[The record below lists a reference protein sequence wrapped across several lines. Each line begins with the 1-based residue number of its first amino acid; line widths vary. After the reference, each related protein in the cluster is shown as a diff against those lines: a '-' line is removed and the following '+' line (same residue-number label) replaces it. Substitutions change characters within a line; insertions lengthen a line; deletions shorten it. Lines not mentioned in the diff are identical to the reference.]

1 MSWAHH
7 NCHLNCSLGLFAPH
21 DSLFALRAE
30 LIAPLALAAVYH
42 MTSLTSADPV
52 GLQTQTKFGHKLHKH
67 AGQLQNLCGMLIFEH
82 APTLGLCSPQ
92 EVIVRSQEITLL
104 NARLKAASLHA
115 SFYFNYIKLT
125 LQNNA
130 DSSEALRLNQRK
142 QNNISS

>member
-92 EVIVRSQEITLL
+92 EVSIRSQEITLF
-104 NARLKAASLHA
+104 KAASPLHTA
-115 SFYFNYIKLT
+115 SSFNFNSIQLT
-125 LQNNA
+125 LQNNV

>member
-1 MSWAHH
+1 M
-7 NCHLNCSLGLFAPH
+7 LGLFAPH

-104 NARLKAASLHA
+104 DARLKAASLHA

-125 LQNNA
+125 LQNNV